1 MKPGFAFLSLAVITV
16 TAPALTAQTSTWT
29 NLTGG
34 SWGTDANWSSTPTF
48 GTDAVLDFSTLN
60 ITAATTT
67 TLDGNRTAGT
77 LKFADATTASHDWT
91 VNTGTSGTLTLATT
105 STAVPEINVSNRI
118 ATLNAVLA
126 GSQGFTK
133 TGAGT
138 LVLGNAA
145 NTITGAI
152 TISAGT
158 LQIRDGS
165 TNTPSFLTA
174 GALSASSISVQSGAV
189 LELPRLHA
197 STATTTTWSLP
208 SISLADGSR
217 LRFRHSTGSN
227 TNNLA
232 ANISNTG
239 STTIDSNGGS
249 YSHNINLSGIL
260 SGSGTINYLA
270 TSGSGSTTTTRT
282 LTTSNSSTNFSGNW
296 FVDYTG
302 STSDDYVA
310 LQSSAAA
317 SLGTGTVTLDDRAR
331 LINNAASG
339 INSLSGVVL
348 QKTTSFL
355 DLNGSNSW
363 NNAAAQLTAN
373 NGSVNL
379 GSGASSIG
387 TFTLDSTGTVTLGTS
402 TGGTLEA
409 AVMTF
414 KQGTLSGTA
423 PLTGAGTLT
432 KTGTG
437 TATIANTNTLT
448 GGTVIDNGILQ
459 INSTGSLGT
468 GSVTIGQTD
477 IGATTHSLR
486 LNGATIGNHVV
497 SKIMYTADFLGSIT
511 ALGGSVSTINGNV
524 TIQPSLTGA
533 PSRGGHLASTGAGSV
548 LRLMGE
554 LNVAGGQS
562 VITHRD
568 GTVEYGG
575 GSSTSYTL
583 QVTNTARLA
592 ADNGIG
598 SAVTVALGV
607 SGNATLDLNGYDLQV
622 EGVTRSGNTAIV
634 TNNGAADSSLVLTS
648 STDREFSGAIQD
660 GATNKVSLVKSG
672 SSTLTLSGSSN
683 YTGDTLVS
691 AGTLLVNGS
700 LGNTAVT
707 VGPAGTI
714 GGDGVIQ
721 GALHFDAGA
730 GWVFNPLTTL
740 TVNGTSVSF
749 GGFGIANLVGF
760 TSSVTNGTY
769 TLINGDASFDFANVS
784 NFGEENAYDLGGGR
798 FAYFESGSLNLVVV
812 PEPAACLLG
821 GIAALLL
828 LRRRRN

>member
-1 MKPGFAFLSLAVITV
+1 MKFSRSSIFLATLAI
-16 TAPALTAQTSTWT
+16 AASCLSAQTFTWS
-29 NLTGG
+29 NISGG
-34 SWGTDANWSSTPTF
+34 SWGTDANWTSIPTF
-48 GTDAVLDFSTLN
+48 GTDVILDFSTLN
-60 ITAATTT
+60 IAAATAT

-105 STAVPEINVSNRI
+105 SPAIPEINVSNRI

-145 NTITGAI
+145 NTIAGTI

-158 LQIRDGS
+158 LQIRDGGS
-165 TNTPSFLTA
+165 NTPTFLTA
-174 GALSASSISVQSGAV
+174 GALSASSISVQNGAV

-227 TNNLA
+227 TNNLS

-239 STTIDSNGGS
+239 STIIDSNGGS

-282 LTTSNSSTNFSGNW
+282 LTTSNSSTTFSGNW

-302 STSDDYVA
+302 STSDDFVA
-310 LQSSAAA
+310 LQSSAAS

-331 LINNAASG
+331 LINNAANG

-348 QKTTSFL
+348 QKSTSFL

-363 NNAAAQLTAN
+363 NNTNAQLTAN
-373 NGSVNL
+373 NGTVNL

-387 TFTLDSTGTVTLGTS
+387 TFTLDSTGTVTLSTS
-402 TGGTLEA
+402 TGGSLEA

-437 TATIANTNTLT
+437 TATIANANTLSGT
-448 GGTVIDNGILQ
+448 TVIDNGILQ
-459 INSTGSLGT
+459 INSGGDLGNGT
-468 GSVTIGQTD
+468 ITIGQTD

-486 LNGATIGNHVV
+486 LSGATIGNNVV
-497 SKIMYTADFLGSIT
+497 SNYMYTADYLGSIT
-511 ALGGSVSTINGNV
+511 ALGGSVSTINGDV
-524 TIQPSLTGA
+524 TIQPSLTGS

-554 LNVAGGQS
+554 LNVSGGQS
-562 VITHRD
+562 VITQRD

-575 GSSTSYTL
+575 GASTAYTL
-583 QVTNTARLA
+583 QLTNTARLA
-592 ADNGIG
+592 ADNAIG
-598 SAVTVALGV
+598 SAVVVAMGT
-607 SGNATLDLNGYDLQV
+607 SGNATLDLNGHDLQLD
-622 EGVTRSGNTAIV
+622 GVTRSGNTAIV
-634 TNNGAADSSLVLTS
+634 INQGAADSVLTLNS
-648 STDREFSGAIQD
+648 TTDREFSGAIQD
-660 GATNKVSLVKSG
+660 GTTNKISLVKAG
-672 SSTLTLSGSSN
+672 SSALTLSGSN
-683 YTGDTLVS
+683 TYTGDTIVS
-691 AGTLLVNGS
+691 AGTLLVSGA

-707 VGPAGTI
+707 VGSAGTI
-714 GGDGVIQ
+714 GGDGSIA
-721 GALHFDAGA
+721 GSLHLDAGA
-730 GWVFNPLTTL
+730 GFIFDPLTTL

-749 GGFGIANLVGF
+749 GGFGIASLLGF
-760 TSSVTNGTY
+760 NPSVANGTY
-769 TLINGDASFDFANVS
+769 TLINGTATFNFANIA

-821 GIAALLL
+821 GIGALLL
-828 LRRRRN
+828 LRRRRS